1 MLVFKSFFKIIEHN
15 KWSFAIYIAIFMC
28 ILFIAED
35 GSGSEMVDFEMS
47 KVNAVIIDEDGNS
60 LLIQGLKDYLSS
72 YVYEVSVEDDEE
84 KLQDALFFRKAEYIL
99 RIPKGFSENFL
110 KGEITPLEKTLIE
123 ESPYAHFLDMQIEN
137 YWNTMSKYQRLMP
150 ELTAKELVRYTN
162 KTLEENANVSITD
175 KVESK
180 LITVNFA
187 MNYMSYVLM
196 VIMILMIGMGLE
208 SFYKPNIYR
217 RNACGPRP
225 KILIYTELFSANL
238 VLAIGVLIACLIVV
252 SIKCNYSFFSKT
264 GMLFVINSGMF
275 ICVVSSLGF
284 LIGMLTKKRAVQ
296 NMIGNTLSL
305 GFSFISGVFVSQEYL
320 AEEVLAVAKFF
331 PTYWYVEANKF
342 ITGATSFQLEE
353 LLPVIK
359 AIGIQG
365 GFAIAIAC
373 VGIVINKTKVVS

>member
-1 MLVFKSFFKIIEHN
+1 MLVFKSFFKIIKHN

-60 LLIQGLKDYLSS
+60 LLTQGLKDYLSS
-72 YVYEVSVEDDEE
+72 YVYEISVEDDEE

-99 RIPKGFSENFL
+99 RIPKGFSKNFL
-110 KGEITPLEKTLIE
+110 KGEITPLEKTFIE

-150 ELTAKELVRYTN
+150 DLTAKELVRYTN
-162 KTLEENANVSITD
+162 ETLEETVNVSITH

-180 LITVNFA
+180 LIAVNFA

-208 SFYKPNIYR
+208 SFYKPNIYKR
-217 RNACGPRP
+217 IACGPRP
-225 KILIYTELFSANL
+225 KLLIYTELLSANL
-238 VLAIGVLIACLIVV
+238 VLAIGVLIACLTVV
-252 SIKCNYSFFSKT
+252 SMKCNYSFFSKT
-264 GMLFVINSGMF
+264 GMLFAINSGMF
-275 ICVVSSLGF
+275 ICVVASMGF
-284 LIGMLTKKRAVQ
+284 VIGMLTKKRGVQ
-296 NMIGNTLSL
+296 NMIANTISL
-305 GFSFISGVFVSQEYL
+305 GLSFISGVFVTQEYL
-320 AEEVLAVAKFF
+320 AQEVLAVARFF

-342 ITGATSFQLEE
+342 IAEATSFQLQE

-365 GFAIAIAC
+365 GFAVAITC
-373 VGIVINKTKVVS
+373 VGIVINKSKVLN